1 LDPIYQAEAVM
12 TDSLTDSI
20 QDYLKV
26 IYELTEDGNA
36 ASTTALAA
44 RLHIAPASVT
54 GMMQKLASTKPA
66 LVEYHK
72 HQGVTLTNK
81 GKRAALEVIRHHRLI
96 EAWLVQTLGYSWD
109 EVHNEAEKLEHVISE
124 EFEKRIASAMGYP
137 LRDPHG
143 DPIPSADLV
152 MPEDQGIALAKLI
165 PKQEACVQ
173 RVHGQEAGFFKHL
186 EELGLVIG
194 ARVKVL
200 EVSHYDQVMHI
211 QLRGRKEAI
220 ALGPTITNRVFVEI
234 SK

>member
-1 LDPIYQAEAVM
+1 MPV
-12 TDSLTDSI
+12 SLTDSI

-26 IYELTEDGNA
+26 IYELTEDDEA
-36 ASTTALAA
+36 AGTTALAE

-54 GMMQKLASTKPA
+54 GMVQKLASTKPA

-72 HQGVTLTNK
+72 HRGVILTVA

-124 EFEKRIASAMGYP
+124 EFEERIASAMGYP

-143 DPIPSADLV
+143 EPIPSIDLV
-152 MPEDQGIALAKLI
+152 MPEDQDIALANLT
-165 PKQEACVQ
+165 PKQEGRIQ
-173 RVHGQEAGFFKHL
+173 RVHAQDPDFLRHL

-194 ARVKVL
+194 VRVKIL
-200 EVSHYDQVMHI
+200 EVSRYDQVMHI
-211 QLRGRKEAI
+211 QLRGRKETI
-220 ALGPTITNRVFVEI
+220 ALGPAITNRVFVEI
-234 SK
+234 LSTSRIEI

>member
-1 LDPIYQAEAVM
+1 
-12 TDSLTDSI
+12 
-20 QDYLKV
+20 
-26 IYELTEDGNA
+26 
-36 ASTTALAA
+36 
-44 RLHIAPASVT
+44 
-54 GMMQKLASTKPA
+54 MQKLASTKPA
-66 LVEYHK
+66 LVEYRK
-72 HQGVTLTNK
+72 HQGVTLTAR

-152 MPEDQGIALAKLI
+152 MPEDQGIALAKLK

-173 RVHGQEAGFFKHL
+173 RVLGQEVRFCKHL

-194 ARVKVL
+194 VCIKVL
-200 EVSHYDQVMHI
+200 DVSRYDQVIRI
-211 QLRGRKEAI
+211 QLQGRKEAI
-220 ALGPTITNRVFVEI
+220 ALGPAITKRVFIEI
-234 SK
+234 L

>member
-1 LDPIYQAEAVM
+1 MSI
-12 TDSLTDSI
+12 SLTDSI

-26 IYELTEDGNA
+26 IYELTESGQA

-44 RLHIAPASVT
+44 RLNIAPASVT

-72 HQGVTLTNK
+72 HQGVMLTAA

-124 EFEKRIASAMGYP
+124 EFEERIASAMGYP

-143 DPIPSADLV
+143 EPIPSVDLV
-152 MPEDQGIALAKLI
+152 MPKDHGVALSKLK
-165 PKQEACVQ
+165 PKQEGCIQ
-173 RVHGQEAGFFKHL
+173 RVHAQDANFLKHI
-186 EELGLVIG
+186 EQLGLVIG
-194 ARVKVL
+194 ARVKAL
-200 EVSHYDQVMHI
+200 EVSRYDQVMQIHI
-211 QLRGRKEAI
+211 RGRKEAI
-220 ALGPTITNRVFVEI
+220 ALGPAITNRIFVEI
-234 SK
+234 L